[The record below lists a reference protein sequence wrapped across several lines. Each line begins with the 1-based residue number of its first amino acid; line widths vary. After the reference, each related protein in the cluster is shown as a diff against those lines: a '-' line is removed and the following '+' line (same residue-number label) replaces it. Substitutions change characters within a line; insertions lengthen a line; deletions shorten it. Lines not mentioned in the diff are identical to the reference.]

1 MGIPLLEGL
10 LLWGSIWFQTGGEDF
25 KEVLGP
31 PQPTMIWMELEISD
45 MNGRGRDGWDCG
57 YGWGVS
63 DMDGDM

>member
-1 MGIPLLEGL
+1 MGEYMIPN
-10 LLWGSIWFQTGGEDF
+10 WWEDF

-31 PQPTMIWMELEISD
+31 TQPTMIWMELEISD
-45 MNGRGRDGWDCG
+45 MNGGGRDGWDCG